1 MKKLFY
7 LLFACSFLFISCEEE
22 EDPFSPTSSFR
33 CKIDGEQLSDS
44 APSAKIITTSSV
56 YNGALE
62 IKGVSNLGAIVMNE
76 VTIIIGNAQNTFKDN
91 FETATDYDIST
102 FGHGTVWRGSDIY
115 ITILGSYTGTINFSK
130 ITANK
135 VSGTF
140 NFEALNTYNSATQV
154 VVTEGTFT
162 DISY

>member
-22 EDPFSPTSSFR
+22 EDPFSPSSSFR

-44 APSAKIITTSSV
+44 SPSANIITTNPAL
-56 YNGALE
+56 NGALE
-62 IKGVSNLGAIVMNE
+62 IKGVSNLGATVMNE
-76 VTIIIGNAQNTFKDN
+76 VVLIVFNFSSVSENTPVYLSTGAGKVWKGADEYVTLDPNFIGTLQ
-91 FETATDYDIST
+91 
-102 FGHGTVWRGSDIY
+102 
-115 ITILGSYTGTINFSK
+115 FSK

-140 NFEALNTYNSATQV
+140 NFDAYNSENSTQV
-154 VVTEGTFT
+154 VVTEGSFT
-162 DISY
+162 NISY